1 MNLSR
6 FLFEGQ
12 ETADNHT
19 PQELG
24 MEEEDVIKV
33 CQGQRGSVNSSDS
46 CFFFFSLILKKIK
59 KKKKPFCDVVSM
71 APHLFKKPCN
81 LDSCAHD
88 SLLSV
93 FIVLN
98 FGDPTSALVISLP
111 PL

>member
-46 CFFFFSLILKKIK
+46 CFFFFSLILKKLK
-59 KKKKPFCDVVSM
+59 KKKKSHFVMWCPWH
-71 APHLFKKPCN
+71 PI
-81 LDSCAHD
+81 
-88 SLLSV
+88 SLK
-93 FIVLN
+93 N
-98 FGDPTSALVISLP
+98 LVIWILVPMIHYCLFSLC
-111 PL
+111 